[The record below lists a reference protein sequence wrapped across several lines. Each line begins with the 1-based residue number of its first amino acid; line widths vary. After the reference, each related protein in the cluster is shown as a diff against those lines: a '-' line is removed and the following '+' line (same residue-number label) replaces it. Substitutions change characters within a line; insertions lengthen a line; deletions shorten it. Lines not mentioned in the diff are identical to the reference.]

1 MSGTGFDVIVVGG
14 GHAGTEAAAAA
25 ARMGARTLLI
35 THDPAKIG
43 EMSCNPAI
51 GGLAKGHLVREI
63 DALDGIMARA
73 IDRGGIQ
80 FRMLNRSKG
89 PAVRGPRAQA
99 DRKLY
104 REAVQTLIAEQEGL
118 TVLAAAVED
127 LEIDPTGRV
136 AAVLTKDGQR
146 ILCGAVVLTTGT
158 FLNGLIHCGE
168 ERIPAGRVGEAP
180 ALKLSG
186 TLARFG
192 FALGRLKTGTPPRL
206 DGRTIDWT
214 GLEMQPGDEPPAPMS
229 FLTEKITTP
238 QISCGITYTGAEGH
252 ALIRANLHRSPMYS
266 GQIESR
272 GPRYCPSIEDK
283 VVRFAEKDRH
293 QIFLEPEG
301 LDDPTVYPNGISTSL
316 PKDVQTALLKTI
328 PGLEKAVMLRP
339 GYAIEYDFVDPREL
353 RPTLETRR
361 VPGLFLAGQIN
372 GTTGYEEA
380 GAQGLLAGINAALS
394 VSGDRNFTLDRAEAY
409 AGVMVDDL
417 VTRGADE
424 PYRMFTSRAEYRLSL
439 RADNADQRLTGRG
452 VAIGCVGPKRRKAF
466 AAKTEALEAARIRM
480 AGLSA
485 TPNQLKNLGLVINQ
499 DGVRRNAVEL
509 LAYPDIA
516 WERLT
521 GIWPELQ
528 GLAPEIAEQM
538 EIDGRYSGYLKR
550 QAADVVA
557 FRRDEDLSL
566 SPDLDYDRVA
576 SLSTEVRQKLK
587 TVRPATLGAAG
598 RIQGVTPA
606 ALVALLRHVK
616 RRPTPSQISA

>member
-1 MSGTGFDVIVVGG
+1 
-14 GHAGTEAAAAA
+14 
-25 ARMGARTLLI
+25 
-35 THDPAKIG
+35 
-43 EMSCNPAI
+43 
-51 GGLAKGHLVREI
+51 
-63 DALDGIMARA
+63 
-73 IDRGGIQ
+73 
-80 FRMLNRSKG
+80 
-89 PAVRGPRAQA
+89 
-99 DRKLY
+99 
-104 REAVQTLIAEQEGL
+104 
-118 TVLAAAVED
+118 
-127 LEIDPTGRV
+127 
-136 AAVLTKDGQR
+136 
-146 ILCGAVVLTTGT
+146 
-158 FLNGLIHCGE
+158 
-168 ERIPAGRVGEAP
+168 
-180 ALKLSG
+180 
-186 TLARFG
+186 
-192 FALGRLKTGTPPRL
+192 
-206 DGRTIDWT
+206 
-214 GLEMQPGDEPPAPMS
+214 
-229 FLTEKITTP
+229 LTEKITTP

-252 ALIRANLHRSPMYS
+252 DLIRANLHRSPMYS

-316 PKDVQTALLKTI
+316 PKDVQEALLKTI
-328 PGLEKAVMLRP
+328 PGLERTLMLRP

-353 RPTLETRR
+353 RPTLETHR

-380 GAQGLLAGINAALS
+380 GAQGLLAGVNAAMS
-394 VSGDRNFTLDRAEAY
+394 TGGDRRFTLDRAEAY

-452 VAIGCVGPKRRKAF
+452 IEIGCVGPERRKAF
-466 AAKTEALEAARIRM
+466 ATKAEALEAARIRM
-480 AGLSA
+480 TGLSA
-485 TPNQLKNLGLVINQ
+485 TPNRLKNLGLTVNQ
-499 DGVRRNAVEL
+499 DGVRRNAREL
-509 LAYPDIA
+509 LAYPDIT

-521 GIWPELQ
+521 DVWPELQ
-528 GLAPEIAEQM
+528 GLPPEIAEQM
-538 EIDGRYSGYLKR
+538 EIDGRYAGYLKR

-566 SPDLDYDRVA
+566 TPDLDYDRIA

-616 RRPTPSQISA
+616 RRSAA